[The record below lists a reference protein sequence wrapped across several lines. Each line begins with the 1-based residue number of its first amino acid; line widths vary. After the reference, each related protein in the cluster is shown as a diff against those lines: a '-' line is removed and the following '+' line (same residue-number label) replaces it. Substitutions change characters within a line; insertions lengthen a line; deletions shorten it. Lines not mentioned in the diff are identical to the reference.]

1 MLYYSIT
8 SFIVIGIVS
17 FVVGEVFSRIEKSD
31 LIERSK
37 KYARYIVNHINLE
50 MYDEFFGLAMSKYGY
65 INLVNNQDQFKSLEK
80 IVKSNIYDFNL
91 KKVYLYDMNGQ
102 IIYSNISEQIGYVLE
117 RGKNVHL
124 DSALGGVPTSE
135 LQDSGMLDSKGELV
149 ENSLL
154 ESYYPV
160 YEYGEGVVN
169 RGKQTG
175 VMEICQNMKELDIQI
190 ARAHKK
196 VFEFFFLLSYRGKV
210 PDWGYPFVMVL

>member
-80 IVKSNIYDFNL
+80 NS
-91 KKVYLYDMNGQ
+91 KK
-102 IIYSNISEQIGYVLE
+102 
-117 RGKNVHL
+117 
-124 DSALGGVPTSE
+124 
-135 LQDSGMLDSKGELV
+135 
-149 ENSLL
+149 
-154 ESYYPV
+154 
-160 YEYGEGVVN
+160 
-169 RGKQTG
+169 
-175 VMEICQNMKELDIQI
+175 
-190 ARAHKK
+190 
-196 VFEFFFLLSYRGKV
+196 
-210 PDWGYPFVMVL
+210 